1 MKKSTPIESKL
12 PPAKAETKGIV
23 VNSKAAAER
32 IASKYPSLMVIH
44 VKETAKK
51 VGN

>member
-1 MKKSTPIESKL
+1 MKNKTKSTK
-12 PPAKAETKGIV
+12 AKAETKGIV